1 MFQHPVNQPL
11 KSRDSTV
18 LENPVVLVVD
28 DDPFVRE
35 GLSELIMSIGLCAV
49 CFASTQ
55 ELLASGDLDRPGCL
69 ILDVRLPGSS
79 GLDLQHRLTAS
90 GNRKP
95 IIFLTGHGD
104 IPMTVQAMKAGAVDF
119 LIKPV
124 RDQALLDA
132 IVVAMERDRSQRETA
147 EVAKRNGERI
157 ELLTPRELGVLA
169 EVVRGRLNK
178 QIAFELNISEATV
191 KLHRS
196 NAMRKLEVSTVGALI
211 RVWETLPEHQRG
223 ALAR

>member
-1 MFQHPVNQPL
+1 MFQQPL
-11 KSRDSTV
+11 NQTRKPRETTAPED
-18 LENPVVLVVD
+18 PVVLVVD
-28 DDPFVRE
+28 DDALVRE
-35 GLSELIMSIGLCAV
+35 GLSELIMSIGLRAV

-55 ELLASGDLDRPGCL
+55 DLLASGDLERPGCL

-90 GNRKP
+90 GNGKP

-132 IVVAMERDRSQRETA
+132 ITVGMERDRSQRETA
-147 EVAKRNGERI
+147 EIAKRNGERI

-178 QIAFELNISEATV
+178 QIAYDLNISEATV

>member
-1 MFQHPVNQPL
+1 MLRQPL
-11 KSRDSTV
+11 GQSLNSADAGGAR
-18 LENPVVLVVD
+18 EPVVLIVD
-28 DDPFVRE
+28 DDVTVRD
-35 GLSELIMSIGLCAV
+35 GLSELLLSIGLDAI
-49 CFASTQ
+49 CFGSTQ
-55 ELLASGDLDRPGCL
+55 ELLASGQLDRPGCL
-69 ILDVRLPGSS
+69 VLDVRLPGAS
-79 GLDLQHRLTAS
+79 GLDLQHRMASS
-90 GNRKP
+90 GNRMP

-132 IVVAMERDRSQRETA
+132 ITVALERDRSQREVA
-147 EVAKRNGERI
+147 EVAKRNAERI

-178 QIAFELNISEATV
+178 QIAFDLSISEATV

-196 NAMRKLEVSTVGALI
+196 NAMRKMEVTTVGALI
-211 RVWETLPEHQRG
+211 RAWETLPPDR
-223 ALAR
+223 R